1 VQKGPWD
8 KARNAIRSLAQI
20 YLQIHRMQQR
30 AGLQAT
36 PASQG
41 GHSTTARRKAA
52 GRAALQP
59 WIPARRRSMPYVGRR
74 RDLPEQTLECPPPQA
89 DELHLGSPAMQRR
102 RSNSGQVQRRT
113 LKRAEEGVEAAAEPP
128 SPPRPVR
135 EGAAASATK
144 PPNFPATM
152 AGQEQRMGSISTRQV
167 NGS

>member
-1 VQKGPWD
+1 
-8 KARNAIRSLAQI
+8 
-20 YLQIHRMQQR
+20 MQQR

-59 WIPARRRSMPYVGRR
+59 WIPARRRSMPYVGRW
-74 RDLPEQTLECPPPQA
+74 RDLPEHTLECPPPQA
-89 DELHLGSPAMQRR
+89 DELHLGSPAMQRRR

-113 LKRAEEGVEAAAEPP
+113 LKRAEEGVEAAAKRP
-128 SPPRPVR
+128 SPPRQVR
-135 EGAAASATK
+135 EGTAASATK

-152 AGQEQRMGSISTRQV
+152 AGQEQRMGSRSTRQV